1 MDIHAISP
9 ITDPGRVLDP
19 LLRRVGDE
27 NQSRRRPAL
36 HLTPRRAHEV
46 HLHFPMW
53 NNMAEYED
61 LLCGLRI
68 TIETSIK
75 RLDIRGTRS
84 S

>member
-1 MDIHAISP
+1 MDRHAISP
-9 ITDPGRVLDP
+9 ITDLGRVLDP

-27 NQSRRRPAL
+27 NQSRRMPAL

-46 HLHFPMW
+46 RLHFPML
-53 NNMAEYED
+53 NNMAEYEA

-75 RLDIRGTRS
+75 RLDIRGTRNS
-84 S
+84 